1 MISSKDNSDISLS
14 NIIESTIENL
24 LAEEFEKLE
33 DVRKKVLAEI
43 DAKFLADFK
52 VDQHQKLVRQK
63 KCDLTSL
70 RPAVLTP
77 NVSKFDDVH
86 ALRVYVD
93 EQREQFQ
100 QLVGD
105 MQNDFK
111 KNDTH
116 I

>member
-52 VDQHQKLVRQK
+52 VDQH
-63 KCDLTSL
+63 
-70 RPAVLTP
+70 
-77 NVSKFDDVH
+77 
-86 ALRVYVD
+86 
-93 EQREQFQ
+93 
-100 QLVGD
+100 
-105 MQNDFK
+105 
-111 KNDTH
+111 
-116 I
+116 